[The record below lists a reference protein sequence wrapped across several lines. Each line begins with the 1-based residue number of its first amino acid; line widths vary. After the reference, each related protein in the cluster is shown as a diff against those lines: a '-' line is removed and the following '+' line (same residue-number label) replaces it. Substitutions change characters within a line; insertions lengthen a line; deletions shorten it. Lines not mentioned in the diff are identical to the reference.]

1 MCFLVIKKIFKTN
14 IQNKIYHQFYNCSV
28 TAGFPSPAD
37 DYLEDKLDLNEYL
50 IKHPAATFFVRVAGD
65 SMINAGIY
73 NNDIIIVDRSIKPKH
88 GKIVV
93 AALDGQMTI
102 KRLYRRDDKIML
114 LPENELFKPIEFNL
128 TFHLFDIPQ
137 ISSTFIS
144 FSVVSSSL

>member
-1 MCFLVIKKIFKTN
+1 MFFKIKILTYTYPQNRTKHEQIKYVFSSDKKIFKIN

-114 LPENELFKPIEFNL
+114 LPENELLNQLRF
-128 TFHLFDIPQ
+128 
-137 ISSTFIS
+137 
-144 FSVVSSSL
+144 

>member
-1 MCFLVIKKIFKTN
+1 MYFLVIKKIFKIN

-28 TAGFPSPAD
+28 PAGFPSPAD

-102 KRLYRRDDKIML
+102 KSLYRHDDKIML
-114 LPENELFKPIEFNL
+114 LPENELFKPIEILDSMDMVIWGVATNVI
-128 TFHLFDIPQ
+128 H
-137 ISSTFIS
+137 
-144 FSVVSSSL
+144 SL

>member
-1 MCFLVIKKIFKTN
+1 MYFLVIKKIFKTN

-73 NNDIIIVDRSIKPKH
+73 NNDIIIVDILIK
-88 GKIVV
+88 
-93 AALDGQMTI
+93 TI
-102 KRLYRRDDKIML
+102 
-114 LPENELFKPIEFNL
+114 
-128 TFHLFDIPQ
+128 
-137 ISSTFIS
+137 ISSFI
-144 FSVVSSSL
+144 FVISVYVLKISPELNKLIKSKLT